1 MSPRA
6 RHPVNPDHR
15 ARTGAAGPRP
25 PRGPAAPIPVTVHPS
40 RERDI
45 VTPPVTTS
53 APITPLTP
61 TLQRVAQHL
70 ANGLTPQ
77 EIATKTGLSAV
88 TVRQYL
94 RDIRE
99 SLHCPPRCKPPVI
112 VHRLF
117 TTQRVAPPTTD
128 RPTPEL
134 SSEQLL
140 LLRAVAEHSDTRD
153 IAVAAKIA
161 PADLRAALDQ
171 LLADT
176 GAQDTTELVV
186 LAHSWQLLPAEQA
199 AHATRSGATQ

>member
-1 MSPRA
+1 M
-6 RHPVNPDHR
+6 
-15 ARTGAAGPRP
+15 
-25 PRGPAAPIPVTVHPS
+25 PVTVHSS

-88 TVRQYL
+88 TVRQY
-94 RDIRE
+94 IRE

-134 SSEQLL
+134 SSKQLL
-140 LLRAVAEHSDTRD
+140 LLRAIAEHSDTRG

>member
-1 MSPRA
+1 MTI
-6 RHPVNPDHR
+6 HP
-15 ARTGAAGPRP
+15 A
-25 PRGPAAPIPVTVHPS
+25 
-40 RERDI
+40 ERDT

-70 ANGLTPQ
+70 ANGLTAQ
-77 EIATKTGLSAV
+77 EIATQTVLSPV

-117 TTQRVAPPTTD
+117 TTQQVVPPTAD
-128 RPTPEL
+128 RPAPTLSPE
-134 SSEQLL
+134 QKL
-140 LLRAVAEHSDTRD
+140 LLRAVAEHSDPRD
-153 IAVAAKIA
+153 IAVAAKLA
-161 PADLRAALDQ
+161 PADQRAALDQ

-176 GAQDTTELVV
+176 GARDTTHLVI
-186 LAHSWQLLPAEQA
+186 LAHGWKLLPTDPSA
-199 AHATRSGATQ
+199 RSGARQ